1 MIREIVSLACF
12 LGCIQF
18 CSGQDFFA
26 DQSLE
31 RIQFSDTLE
40 VELIQ
45 NPYLYLEGWD
55 TLPQIRFW
63 RKVISLD
70 PDTSLLNIAATREIV
85 HRFPTI
91 LYDTLSRESQR
102 AFKDSLQSA
111 FGLNEEEKLYV
122 TYGKQD
128 FYQLRSVIPEI
139 HEAIPVFQ
147 EEGVNPW
154 YAQAILLI
162 ESPGRLLQSPTG
174 AYGPFQLMKYVAR
187 QHGLTVSS
195 ELDERAIFPKAAQAS
210 AKHFKD
216 ICIPE
221 TKKILRARG
230 IQYEEEALW
239 FRLLVLHVYHAGAT
253 NVGGVMRK
261 IRPQEGGMS
270 LITRLWKTRYRRFG
284 NSSQNYS
291 QVALATL
298 LELDYI
304 MALEGELI
312 CE

>member
-1 MIREIVSLACF
+1 MMRVLLRLAYFF
-12 LGCIQF
+12 LSIQL

-31 RIQFSDTLE
+31 KIQFSDTLE
-40 VELIQ
+40 VNLIQ

-55 TLPQIRFW
+55 TLPQIQFW

-70 PDTSLLNIAATREIV
+70 PDTSLLNIAKTRQIV
-85 HRFPTI
+85 YRFPTI
-91 LYDTLSRESQR
+91 WYDTLSREGQQ
-102 AFKDSLQSA
+102 AFKDSLQKELGVA
-111 FGLNEEEKLYV
+111 EKEKLYV

-139 HEAIPVFQ
+139 HQAIPVFQ
-147 EEGVNPW
+147 QAGVNPW

-162 ESPGRLLQSPTG
+162 ESPGRLEQSPTG
-174 AYGPFQLMKYVAR
+174 AFGPFQLMKYVAR
-187 QHGLTVSS
+187 QHGLTVTS
-195 ELDERAIFPKAAQAS
+195 EVDERAIFPKAAEAS
-210 AKHFKD
+210 ARHFKE

-230 IQYEEEALW
+230 IGYDENALW

-261 IRPQEGGMS
+261 IRPTEGGMS
-270 LITRLWKTRYRRFG
+270 LIRQLWTTRYRRFG

>member
-1 MIREIVSLACF
+1 MRVLLRLAYFF
-12 LGCIQF
+12 LSIQL

-31 RIQFSDTLE
+31 KIQFSDTLE
-40 VELIQ
+40 VNLIQ

-55 TLPQIRFW
+55 TLPQIQFW

-70 PDTSLLNIAATREIV
+70 PDTSLLNIAKTRQIV
-85 HRFPTI
+85 YRFPTI
-91 LYDTLSRESQR
+91 WYDTLSREGQQ
-102 AFKDSLQSA
+102 AFKDSLQKELGVA
-111 FGLNEEEKLYV
+111 EKEKLYV

-139 HEAIPVFQ
+139 HQAIPVFQ
-147 EEGVNPW
+147 QAGVNPW

-162 ESPGRLLQSPTG
+162 ESPGRLEQSPTG
-174 AYGPFQLMKYVAR
+174 AFGPFQLMKYVAR
-187 QHGLTVSS
+187 QHGLTVTS
-195 ELDERAIFPKAAQAS
+195 EVDERAIFPKAAEAS
-210 AKHFKD
+210 ARHFKE

-230 IQYEEEALW
+230 IGYDENALW

-261 IRPQEGGMS
+261 IRPTEGGMS
-270 LITRLWKTRYRRFG
+270 LIRQLWTTRYRRFG